1 MRPIRLARIAAEAE
15 GVRLRGMMARIVT
28 RAIFAVI
35 ALFFILG
42 AVTFGHIAA
51 WFEIRVALDL
61 SYLATAGIL
70 GGADLLVAIILL
82 FLASRSTPS
91 RVEIEAREVRRQALA
106 GIGSALNI
114 TQLVLPLVLRI
125 ISSARRSRRR

>member
-1 MRPIRLARIAAEAE
+1 MRPVRLARIAAEAE
-15 GVRLRGMMARIVT
+15 GVRLRGMMARMVT

-42 AVTFGHIAA
+42 AVTFAHIAA
-51 WFEIRVALDL
+51 WYEIRVALDL

-70 GGADLLVAIILL
+70 GGADLLLAIILL

-91 RVEIEAREVRRQALA
+91 RVETEAREVRRQALQ
-106 GIGSALNI
+106 GLGSALNL
-114 TQLVLPLVLRI
+114 TQLVLPLVLRVVG
-125 ISSARRSRRR
+125 SARRSRRR